1 MELTK
6 LQGKVPQSV
15 INELPNVISK
25 FKIDNPIRLAHF
37 LGQCAHE
44 SGNFK
49 VTSENL
55 NYGAQGLI
63 TTFKKYFPTLELANK
78 YARQPEKIANKV
90 YAKRMGNGDEAS
102 GMGWK
107 YRGRGFVQLT
117 GFNNYSLFDNIV
129 DDDIKANPD
138 LVATK
143 YPLLSAAWFWNTNS
157 LNSIASKG
165 VDNETITQVSK
176 KINGGSI
183 GLTERIE
190 LTKHFYN
197 LIK

>member
-25 FKIDNPIRLAHF
+25 FKINTPTRLAHF
-37 LGQCAHE
+37 LGQCSHE
-44 SGNFK
+44 SGHFK
-49 VTSENL
+49 VTTENL
-55 NYGAQGLI
+55 NYSAQGLLS
-63 TTFKKYFPTLELANK
+63 TFKKYFPTLELASQF
-78 YARQPEKIANKV
+78 ARQPEKIANKV
-90 YAKRMGNGDEAS
+90 YANRMGNGDEKS

-107 YRGRGFVQLT
+107 YRGRGYVQLT
-117 GFNNYSLFDNIV
+117 GFNNYSLFDSIV

-157 LNSIASKG
+157 LNNIADKG
-165 VDNETITQVSK
+165 VDTPTITAVSK
-176 KINGGSI
+176 RVNGGSV
-183 GLTERIE
+183 GLAERIE
-190 LTKHFYN
+190 LTNHFYN

>member
-15 INELPNVISK
+15 IGELPNVVSK

-49 VTSENL
+49 IVNENL
-55 NYGAQGLI
+55 NYGAKGLQV
-63 TTFKKYFPTLELANK
+63 TFGKYFPTLELANQ

-107 YRGRGFVQLT
+107 YKGRGYIQLT
-117 GFNNYSLFDNIV
+117 GFNNYSLFDGIV
-129 DDDIKANPD
+129 EEDIKANPD

-143 YPLLSAAWFWNTNS
+143 YPLLSASWFWNTNS
-157 LNSIASKG
+157 INSIASKG
-165 VDNETITQVSK
+165 VDHETIKQVSK
-176 KINGGSI
+176 KINGGTI
-183 GLTERIE
+183 GLAERIE
-190 LTKHFYN
+190 LTEYFYN
-197 LIK
+197 ILK

>member
-25 FKIDNPIRLAHF
+25 FKINTPIRLAHF
-37 LGQCAHE
+37 LGQCSHE
-44 SGNFK
+44 SGHFK
-49 VTSENL
+49 VTTENL
-55 NYGAQGLI
+55 NYSAQGLLS
-63 TTFKKYFPTLELANK
+63 TFKKYFPTLELASQF
-78 YARQPEKIANKV
+78 ARQPEKIANKV
-90 YAKRMGNGDEAS
+90 YANRMGNSDEKS

-107 YRGRGFVQLT
+107 YRGRGYAQLT
-117 GFNNYSLFDNIV
+117 GFNNYSLFDSII

-157 LNSIASKG
+157 LNNIADKG
-165 VDNETITQVSK
+165 VDTPTITAVSK
-176 KINGGSI
+176 RVNGGSV
-183 GLTERIE
+183 GLAERIE
-190 LTKHFYN
+190 LTNHFYN

>member
-25 FKIDNPIRLAHF
+25 FKINTPIRLAHF
-37 LGQCAHE
+37 IGQCSHE
-44 SGNFK
+44 SGQFK
-49 VTSENL
+49 VTTENL
-55 NYGAQGLI
+55 NYSAQGLLS
-63 TTFKKYFPTLELANK
+63 TFKKYFPTLELASQF
-78 YARQPEKIANKV
+78 ARQPEKIANKV
-90 YAKRMGNGDEAS
+90 YANRMGNGDEKS

-107 YRGRGFVQLT
+107 YRGRGYVQLT
-117 GFNNYSLFDNIV
+117 GFNNYSLFDSII

-157 LNSIASKG
+157 LNNIADKG
-165 VDNETITQVSK
+165 VDTPTITAVSK
-176 KINGGSI
+176 RVNGGSV
-183 GLTERIE
+183 GLAERIE
-190 LTKHFYN
+190 LTNHFYN

>member
-15 INELPNVISK
+15 ISELPNVISK

-49 VTSENL
+49 IVNENL
-55 NYGAQGLI
+55 NYGAKGLQV
-63 TTFKKYFPTLELANK
+63 TFGKYFPTLELANQ

-107 YRGRGFVQLT
+107 YKGRGYIQLT
-117 GFNNYSLFDNIV
+117 GFNNYSLFDGIV
-129 DDDIKANPD
+129 DDDIKTNPD
-138 LVATK
+138 LVAIK

-157 LNSIASKG
+157 INSIASKG
-165 VDNETITQVSK
+165 VDHETITQVSK
-176 KINGGSI
+176 KINGGTI
-183 GLTERIE
+183 GLAERIE
-190 LTKHFYN
+190 LTEYFYN
-197 LIK
+197 ILK